1 MSYFP
6 GLTYKSFFKISHPAS
21 VLAVA
26 CLQHT
31 VRGTHPSI
39 WKATPCLAFNMYSW
53 CETASRNTDRGRN
66 KQSVYSLPDTAA
78 AVYFFLDTPTVF
90 PLWPVVLVC
99 CPLTWGKR
107 QVREDQA
114 SSTQRQS
121 YPKAPVVPKTP
132 VGADLLQTL
141 KILTKLVVQHVGHD
155 LRTIIRNH
163 TRHEK

>member
-1 MSYFP
+1 MVSASAKLSNPRKHDIALSVQFPPHNQILLSYSNMQEPYFP
-6 GLTYKSFFKISHPAS
+6 GLIYKSFFKISHPAS

-78 AVYFFLDTPTVF
+78 AVYFFFDTPTVF

-99 CPLTWGKR
+99 CPLTWGEKISR
-107 QVREDQA
+107 RE
-114 SSTQRQS
+114 SNNRIQR
-121 YPKAPVVPKTP
+121 
-132 VGADLLQTL
+132 
-141 KILTKLVVQHVGHD
+141 
-155 LRTIIRNH
+155 
-163 TRHEK
+163 